1 MQPKTITKK
10 INYSRLDQI
19 ILNLLKQP
27 VWLLFYTRKKKK
39 FKLKKINKTKEIK
52 IIEQIKSDKVCSLIQ
67 QNIQGASSSTL
78 DITNKMVLQNF
89 DLSLNHGDHL
99 PSYAEGDY
107 APSTTYYTDLDT
119 NIYTQGKLKSS
130 FLFDFFFFFFNLWVS
145 VNYG

>member
-1 MQPKTITKK
+1 M
-10 INYSRLDQI
+10 
-19 ILNLLKQP
+19 
-27 VWLLFYTRKKKK
+27 
-39 FKLKKINKTKEIK
+39 
-52 IIEQIKSDKVCSLIQ
+52 CSLIQ

-130 FLFDFFFFFFNLWVS
+130 FFFLISFFF
-145 VNYG
+145 